1 MTQRLSCFHSCGI
14 FLDQGWNSCLMIGRL
29 IVSHSAFLKQYMRD
43 YYFLII
49 VKTVDS
55 GEYFKKPWH
64 SGEALVC

>member
-1 MTQRLSCFHSCGI
+1 
-14 FLDQGWNSCLMIGRL
+14 MIGRL

-49 VKTVDS
+49 VKTFDS